1 MVYIFETEILNKK
14 SLIFS
19 LLAIYG
25 LGRVR
30 SRLLCRKLGYSENL
44 TISDLTEAQINE
56 LTSFIKKSGLVLTND
71 LKKMQILLLKQKVSI
86 KSYRG
91 LRRIRGLPVRGQRTH
106 TNGKT
111 AKRLKKGDRKS
122 VV

>member
-44 TISDLTEAQINE
+44 TISDLTDAQINE
-56 LTSFIKKSGLVLTND
+56 LISLIQKSGLVLTNE
-71 LKKMQILLLKQKVSI
+71 LKKIQILLLKQKVSI

-106 TNGKT
+106 TNAKT
-111 AKRLKKGDRKS
+111 AKRLKKGK
-122 VV
+122 